1 MRKIERERKKER
13 GRDREAKRKEEGE
26 KSSSLGPNLDR
37 KGPEHKFFQC

>member
-1 MRKIERERKKER
+1 MREREKEKEGKRQR
-13 GRDREAKRKEEGE
+13 GKEKGGGE